1 MMQLACVPR
10 TPPSCAPH
18 TPAHTHTQHDIDSSW
33 HNQGGNH
40 LFLHWPTSTLSMFDY
55 SVVKLEECLIS
66 THVET
71 EIVATREK
79 QLHAK
84 SKLRSSYFIAV
95 VFRFACVFLVLNS
108 RRFEFPSE
116 SIGPQPRPHNTR
128 LHGDFLKL
136 AYLFSRSCL
145 GRFFHKFYIVTL
157 CKHPSFQS
165 QRYSLKWF
173 WGSTMKNGLPAV
185 I

>member
-1 MMQLACVPR
+1 MFIYSISIFNNVIPYYFTVKNEGQEWHDAISMRAPH
-10 TPPSCAPH
+10 PPTSCAPH

-71 EIVATREK
+71 EINATREE

-84 SKLRSSYFIAV
+84 SKLRSSCFIAV

-116 SIGPQPRPHNTR
+116 SIGPKPRPHNTC
-128 LHGDFLKL
+128 LHVDF
-136 AYLFSRSCL
+136 
-145 GRFFHKFYIVTL
+145 
-157 CKHPSFQS
+157 
-165 QRYSLKWF
+165 
-173 WGSTMKNGLPAV
+173 
-185 I
+185 